1 MTKAAALLVALG
13 LAACKAPQEVPQS
26 PLPQPA
32 VTMVRLHNATGSTL
46 EDIRVT
52 FARIPV
58 DYGDLAPGATSE
70 YRPAEGAYRYAMIE
84 ARIGGEPFVLQPID
98 YVGET
103 PLGPGR
109 FTYRLE
115 PWPEQRGFV
124 VAEAT
129 RDP

>member
-1 MTKAAALLVALG
+1 
-13 LAACKAPQEVPQS
+13 
-26 PLPQPA
+26 
-32 VTMVRLHNATGSTL
+32 
-46 EDIRVT
+46 
-52 FARIPV
+52 
-58 DYGDLAPGATSE
+58 
-70 YRPAEGAYRYAMIE
+70 MIE
-84 ARIGGEPFVLQPID
+84 ARIGGHPFVLQPID

-129 RDP
+129 RDR